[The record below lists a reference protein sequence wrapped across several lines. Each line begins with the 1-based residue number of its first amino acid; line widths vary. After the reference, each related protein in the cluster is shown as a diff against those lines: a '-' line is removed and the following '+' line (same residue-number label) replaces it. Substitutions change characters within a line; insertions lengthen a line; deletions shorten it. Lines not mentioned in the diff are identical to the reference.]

1 MNEEVPRLNPSELY
15 DKRRSKDAGRL
26 RSYNKILEQI
36 YNRIRTISKL
46 PNSQC
51 YLLYTVPPFIL
62 GLPKI
67 DLEDCV
73 VYLIYQL
80 RHAEYEIR
88 FTPPNMIYISWLH
101 HEKTYVVEQSPI
113 MKAMLDSAERTH
125 DMLERKEK
133 EAARILGEGKK
144 TQKKVIKQTPGMLQN
159 RGNTGNTGNTWNT
172 GNTGNTGNTWNTGNT
187 GYKPHSAIN
196 TILNRPLT
204 AGPPPPSAAD
214 YIPPTT
220 FLQNMTNPQNT
231 AVYPKSVAEYLG
243 R

>member
-26 RSYNKILEQI
+26 RAYNKILEQI

-62 GLPKI
+62 GLPKL

-73 VYLIYQL
+73 VYLMFQL

-101 HEKTYVVEQSPI
+101 HEKSYIVEQSPI
-113 MKAMLDSAERTH
+113 MQAMLDSAERTQALL
-125 DMLERKEK
+125 DRKEK
-133 EAARILGEGKK
+133 EAGRLLGQGKK
-144 TQKKVIKQTPGMLQN
+144 TQRKIVKQTPGQLQTMPN
-159 RGNTGNTGNTWNT
+159 SMSNTGPRLST
-172 GNTGNTGNTWNTGNT
+172 
-187 GYKPHSAIN
+187 IN
-196 TILNRPLT
+196 TILNRPLSNPT

-214 YIPPTT
+214 YVPSAA
-220 FLQNMTNPQNT
+220 FLQNMTSPQN
-231 AVYPKSVAEYLG
+231 AVVYPKSVPEYLG

>member
-26 RSYNKILEQI
+26 RAYNKILEQI

-62 GLPKI
+62 GLPKL

-73 VYLIYQL
+73 VYLMFQL
-80 RHAEYEIR
+80 RHTGYETR
-88 FTPPNMIYISWLH
+88 FTYPNMIYISWLH
-101 HEKTYVVEQSPI
+101 HEKSYIVEQSPI
-113 MKAMLDSAERTH
+113 MQAMLDSAERTQAIL
-125 DMLERKEK
+125 DRKEK
-133 EAARILGEGKK
+133 EAGRLLGQGKK
-144 TQKKVIKQTPGMLQN
+144 TQRKMIKQTPGMLQN
-159 RGNTGNTGNTWNT
+159 TTHTMANSGGSRL
-172 GNTGNTGNTWNTGNT
+172 
-187 GYKPHSAIN
+187 SAIN
-196 TILNRPLT
+196 TVLSRPLSNPT

-214 YIPPTT
+214 YVPSVA
-220 FLQNMTNPQNT
+220 FLQNMTSPQNT
-231 AVYPKSVAEYLG
+231 TVYPKSVPEYLG